1 MRGGK
6 LRVRALILIV
16 ASMTVAAAGCGSSSK
31 AARPATSPTTLSNSG
46 TATSSPGAPTPAEPG
61 SNPGASPATF
71 CNLVRNDVAA
81 FNPFRDLATMK
92 PTDLKSLYSRL
103 RPALAQ
109 TQTVAPSE
117 IRSDVATFVTF
128 FQQLDSALAGAQYDV
143 ANLDLTS
150 VADLNTAKVRTASA
164 DISRYVTQK
173 CHVGGPASPAT

>member
-1 MRGGK
+1 
-6 LRVRALILIV
+6 
-16 ASMTVAAAGCGSSSK
+16 
-31 AARPATSPTTLSNSG
+31 
-46 TATSSPGAPTPAEPG
+46 
-61 SNPGASPATF
+61 
-71 CNLVRNDVAA
+71 
-81 FNPFRDLATMK
+81 MK